1 MPKYLIAHD
10 LGTSGNKATLFTTD
24 GEYVK
29 SKVASYDTH
38 FFNANW
44 AEQNPDDWW
53 DAVVTSTRELMQG
66 VDENEVAA
74 ISFSGQM
81 MGCLCLDKNGV
92 PLRSHIIWA
101 DMRGTKEEA
110 FIKER
115 IDPLEFYRIVGHKP
129 SASYAL
135 AKLLWIRNNEPDVY
149 KDIYKVLNAKDYIA
163 YKMTGRFITDYS
175 DATGTNAF
183 DINTFEWSDQILDS
197 VGVERELFPE
207 AVDSTYVVGELTRG
221 AADECALV
229 SGIPVVIGAGDGT
242 SATVGAGSVAEGITY
257 NCLGSSSWIATT
269 AKKPILDEQ
278 MRVFNWAHAVP
289 GMIVPCGTMQA
300 AGNSYAWMKK
310 QMCGEETLR
319 AQQEG
324 LNAYD
329 LINDQIAQVPAGAN
343 GLYYLPYL
351 IGERSPRWNPNAKG
365 AFIGLTM
372 EHTHADMLRSV
383 VEGVGMNLRL
393 ILDVMR
399 TQIEVKSIIALGG
412 LAKSDVCT
420 QIFADIFGVDMLP
433 LNHLEEA
440 TSIGAAVCAGVGVGA
455 LKDFSEVDRF
465 VHPVGRLVPDEKN
478 HARYESMLKVFDDS
492 YYALL
497 NVYEE
502 IAAMQKS

>member
-29 SKVASYDTH
+29 SKVASYDTK

-53 DAVVTSTRELMQG
+53 EAVCLSTKELMQG
-66 VDENEVAA
+66 VDAHEVSAV
-74 ISFSGQM
+74 SFSGQM
-81 MGCLCLDKNGV
+81 MGCLCLDQNGR
-92 PLRSHIIWA
+92 PLRPHIIWA
-101 DMRGTKEEA
+101 DMRGTKEED

-115 IDPLEFYRIVGHKP
+115 IDPHEFYKITGHRP
-129 SASYAL
+129 SASYTL
-135 AKLLWIRNNEPDVY
+135 AKLLWVKNNEPDVY
-149 KDIYKVLNAKDYIA
+149 KNIHKVLNAKDYIA
-163 YKMTGRFITDYS
+163 FKMTGRFITDYS

-183 DINTFEWSDQILDS
+183 DLNTFKWSDQILDS
-197 VGVERELFPE
+197 VGVSRELFPE
-207 AVDSTYVVGELTRG
+207 AVDSTHVVGELNQK
-221 AADECALV
+221 AAEECGLV
-229 SGIPVVIGAGDGT
+229 AGIPVVIGAGDGT
-242 SATVGAGSVAEGITY
+242 SATVGAGSVSEGVTY

-269 AKKPILDEQ
+269 TKTPVLDEQ

-289 GMIVPCGTMQA
+289 GMVVPCGTMQA

-310 QMCGEETLR
+310 QLCGEEALR
-319 AQQEG
+319 AKQDG
-324 LNAYD
+324 VSVYD
-329 LINDQIAQVPAGAN
+329 LINGQIDDVPAGSN

-365 AFIGLTM
+365 AFIGLKM

-393 ILDVMR
+393 ILDIMR
-399 TQIEVKSIIALGG
+399 TQVDIKSIIALGG

-440 TSIGAAVCAGVGVGA
+440 TSIGAAVCAGVGTGA
-455 LKDFSEVDRF
+455 LKSFDEVDKF
-465 VHPVGRLVPDEKN
+465 VHPVGRLVPNEKN
-478 HARYESMLKVFDDS
+478 NALYEKMLKVFDHS

-497 NVYEE
+497 DVYEE
-502 IAAMQKS
+502 IAAMQEA